1 MNSLGGAPVPALQ
14 CDLNEHFD
22 KQVRVVLE
30 NAGYIDPEKIDD
42 YISRDG
48 YKALLTVLTEMTP
61 NGVVHR
67 ITESGLRGR
76 GGGGYP
82 TGLKW
87 GTVAKASGD
96 LKYVVC
102 NGDEG
107 DPGAFMDRSV
117 MEGDPHRVI
126 EGMAIAAYAVGAS
139 KGFIYVRAEYPVA
152 VARLTTAL
160 REARRRGLL
169 GNNICNTPFNFDV
182 EIRLGAGAFV
192 CGEETALIASIEG
205 KRGTPKPRP
214 PYPASSGLW
223 GKPTLINNVETYA
236 NIAPIVRNGGKWFF
250 NMGSERSKGTKV
262 FALTGKIANTG
273 LVEVPM
279 GIKLR
284 EIIEDIGGGVPGGHK
299 FKAVQTGGPSGGC
312 IPAEMLDVGVS
323 YDALLKMGSI
333 MGSGGMIVMDD
344 TSCMVNVARFFI
356 EFCMTESCGKC
367 IPCRAGTAQMYTL
380 LTRIC
385 TGAATMDD
393 LELLEELCV
402 TVKETSLC
410 GLGQTAPNPVLST
423 LKYFR
428 NEYIE
433 HILHKR
439 CPAGVCNMDAAGGG
453 GGMSSETDVKT
464 LVIDEQEV
472 SARAGQ
478 TILEVAREND
488 INIPTLCHL
497 DGLSDVGACR
507 MCLVEIK
514 GSQQAAAGLRD
525 HGAGRHGGQRP
536 TPSGCR
542 STAARFS
549 SCCSPSAITSARS
562 ASRTATASCR
572 SLAQEQG
579 LTHVRLPYRNPDLTV
594 DASHERFT
602 LDHNRCILCTRC
614 VRVCAEI
621 EGAHIWDV
629 MGRGIDFIDHLRPA
643 PGVGKFSCT
652 RCGKCVQVCPTGALF
667 DKSKIGSDHPKYP
680 DFLPYL
686 NLMREAQ

>member
-1 MNSLGGAPVPALQ
+1 MTLEELELIAKSVHQDNSKYDYEVNVCMDLACASQGADRLREALVKAAQASGKKILVRKTGCMGPCSSGPLVRVDPEETLYAKVKHESAEAIVNGLGDKPVAELQ

-30 NAGYIDPEKIDD
+30 NAGHIDPEKIDD

-48 YKALLTVLTEMTP
+48 YKALLTALLEMTP
-61 NGVVHR
+61 NGIVHR

-87 GTVAKASGD
+87 STVAKAGGD
-96 LKYVVC
+96 IKYVVC

-152 VARLTTAL
+152 VARLTTAI

-169 GNNICNTPFNFDV
+169 GNAIGGTTFSFDI

-192 CGEETALIASIEG
+192 CGEETALLASIEG
-205 KRGTPKPRP
+205 RRGTPKPRP
-214 PYPASSGLW
+214 PYPAVSGLW
-223 GKPTLINNVETYA
+223 SKPTLINNVETYA

-262 FALTGKIANTG
+262 FALTGRITHTG
-273 LVEVPM
+273 LIEVPL
-279 GIKLR
+279 GIKLG
-284 EIIEDIGGGVPGGHK
+284 EIIEHIGGGVPGGHK
-299 FKAVQTGGPSGGC
+299 LKAIQTGGPSGGC
-312 IPAEMLDVGVS
+312 IPADMLSLGVS
-323 YDALLKMGSI
+323 YDALMAAGSI

-367 IPCRAGTAQMYTL
+367 IPCRAGTAQLHTL

-385 TGAATMDD
+385 NGTATLND
-393 LELLEELCV
+393 LELIEDLCD
-402 TVKETSLC
+402 TVKSASLC

-433 HILHKR
+433 HIVHKR
-439 CPAGVCNMDAAGGG
+439 CPAGVCTMEAP
-453 GGMSSETDVKT
+453 
-464 LVIDEQEV
+464 V
-472 SARAGQ
+472 SAEPAV
-478 TILEVAREND
+478 EV
-488 INIPTLCHL
+488 
-497 DGLSDVGACR
+497 
-507 MCLVEIK
+507 
-514 GSQQAAAGLRD
+514 
-525 HGAGRHGGQRP
+525 
-536 TPSGCR
+536 
-542 STAARFS
+542 
-549 SCCSPSAITSARS
+549 
-562 ASRTATASCR
+562 
-572 SLAQEQG
+572 LA
-579 LTHVRLPYRNPDLTV
+579 
-594 DASHERFT
+594 
-602 LDHNRCILCTRC
+602 
-614 VRVCAEI
+614 
-621 EGAHIWDV
+621 
-629 MGRGIDFIDHLRPA
+629 
-643 PGVGKFSCT
+643 
-652 RCGKCVQVCPTGALF
+652 
-667 DKSKIGSDHPKYP
+667 
-680 DFLPYL
+680 
-686 NLMREAQ
+686 